1 MTQAMRYTVAVEPQ
15 PEGGFT
21 VQCIE
26 LPGAISQGETMQE
39 ALENIQE
46 AIHLILEVRRDE
58 ALQRHARLETVEV
71 DGEAA
76 T

>member
-1 MTQAMRYTVAVEPQ
+1 MPVAMKFTVAVEPQ

-26 LPGAISQGETMQE
+26 LPGAISQGETVKE
-39 ALENIQE
+39 ALANIQD
-46 AIHLILEVRRDE
+46 AIQLILEARRDD

-71 DGEAA
+71 DAEAA
-76 T
+76 S

>member
-1 MTQAMRYTVAVEPQ
+1 LATPMKFTVAVEPQ

-26 LPGAISQGETMQE
+26 LPGAISQGETVKE
-39 ALENIQE
+39 ALDNIQD

-58 ALQRHARLETVEV
+58 ARSRHARLETVEV
-71 DGEAA
+71 DAEAA
-76 T
+76 S